1 MEMVS
6 ATILRKNKLII
17 AILLYLIIMVTIHYT
32 KPSLVYMPDGS
43 FRQFGVG
50 YKNKTVIPIWV
61 ISIIVAIL
69 CYLAIS
75 YYLLFIYT
83 F

>member
-1 MEMVS
+1 MEMISTSV
-6 ATILRKNKLII
+6 LRKNKTII
-17 AILLYLIIMVTIHYT
+17 AILIYLIIMVTIHYT

-43 FRQFGVG
+43 FREFGVG

-61 ISIIVAIL
+61 VSIIIAIL

-75 YYLLFIYT
+75 YYLMVV
-83 F
+83 